1 MSHITQ
7 TGVRG
12 GLKMSI
18 RNKIGLGMIALFILV
33 MIIGNFLDGFWH
45 GVAFISVVA
54 WVVIALELS
63 SSNR

>member
-1 MSHITQ
+1 MST
-7 TGVRG
+7 
-12 GLKMSI
+12 

-45 GVAFISVVA
+45 GVTFIGVTA

-63 SSNR
+63 SSRK